1 MSFICIPLSKRGPIF
16 SISTILRPDEYLSLI
31 LRSTLETL
39 KFPIQRDF
47 TSPNRISCVAI
58 WTTKLEGIANP
69 IPWYAPVLE
78 KILELIPIK
87 FPFSL
92 IKAPPE
98 FPGFIAASVWISW
111 K

>member
-1 MSFICIPLSKRGPIF
+1 MSFICIPLSKRGPTF

-58 WTTKLEGIANP
+58 
-69 IPWYAPVLE
+69 
-78 KILELIPIK
+78 
-87 FPFSL
+87 
-92 IKAPPE
+92 
-98 FPGFIAASVWISW
+98 
-111 K
+111 